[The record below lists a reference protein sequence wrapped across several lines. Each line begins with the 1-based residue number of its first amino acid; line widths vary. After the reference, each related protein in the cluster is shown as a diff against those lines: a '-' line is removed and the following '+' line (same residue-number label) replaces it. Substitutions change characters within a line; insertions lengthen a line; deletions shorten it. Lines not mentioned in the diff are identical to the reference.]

1 VVIDTER
8 CRAVIFDMDGVITDS
23 VPAHRRAWRDTFDS
37 FLEETGSDVARFDEV
52 TDYLTHVDG
61 KPRYDGVRDFLASRG
76 IELPEGTPD
85 DSPEEMTVSGVGN
98 RKNEMFLEALAKGG
112 VEAYLSTIDL
122 IDRLRAAGM
131 GVALITSS
139 RNSTAVLHSAGV
151 PPGIFDA
158 MVDGNESAR
167 LGIDGKPDPAIFLE
181 AASQLG
187 VEPAAAI
194 VVEDAVSGVTAGQAG
209 GFGGVIGVDRGSN
222 RQALEE
228 AGADVVVADLGEV
241 DLG

>member
-1 VVIDTER
+1 VVIDIER

-23 VPAHRRAWRDTFDS
+23 VPVHRRAWKEMFDS
-37 FLEETGSDVARFDEV
+37 FLDETGSDAPRFDEV

-85 DSPEEMTVSGVGN
+85 DAPEAMTVCGVGN
-98 RKNEMFLEALAKGG
+98 RKNEMFLDALAKGG

-122 IDRLRAAGM
+122 IDQLHAAGIS
-131 GVALITSS
+131 VALITSS
-139 RNSTAVLHSAGV
+139 RNAAAVLESADV
-151 PPGIFDA
+151 DQAIFDA

-167 LGIDGKPDPAIFLE
+167 LGIAGKPEPAIFLE
-181 AASQLG
+181 AASRLE
-187 VEPAAAI
+187 VEPAASI
-194 VVEDAVSGVTAGQAG
+194 VVEDAVSGVTAGRAG

-222 RQALEE
+222 RDALEE
-228 AGADVVVADLGEV
+228 AAADFVVEDLVEV
-241 DLG
+241 TC